1 MFENLTDKLERSFK
15 ILKGEGRITEI
26 NVAET
31 LKEIRRA
38 LIDADV
44 NYKVAKTF
52 TDTVKQK
59 ALGQDVL
66 KSVKPGQML
75 TKIVR
80 DELAQL
86 MGGTATDIRLEGT
99 PAVILI
105 AGLQG
110 SGKTTFS
117 GKLAAY
123 IKSKKGRQ
131 VLLVAGDVYRPAAID
146 QLKVLGSQ
154 IGVEVYTEEG
164 NKNPVE
170 IAQNAIR
177 YARQHAFNVVI
188 VDTAGRLAVDEAMM
202 QEITAIKA
210 AVKPSETLFVVDAM
224 TGQDAVNTAR
234 EFNERLDF
242 DGVVLTKLDGDT
254 RGGAAISIRSVVD
267 KPLKFISSGEKMDTL
282 QVFHPERMADRILGM
297 GDVVSLVE
305 RAQEQFDE
313 EQARKLKKKL
323 VKDQFNFNDFIAQ
336 IQQIKKMGNLKDLAS
351 MIPGMGKMLKNVDI
365 PDDVFKQTEAIIS
378 SMTPAEREHP
388 EIINARRRERIAKG
402 SGTTMADVNRL
413 MKQFED
419 TRKMRGRLHAPLP
432 VHNRPEST
440 YVDAGRLPPALTP
453 TCEKVQGRASA
464 AGGGSPFSLPAGHP
478 LPSSEKDRGSP
489 FCRRTFPAAE
499 KLGTL
504 FSLPANPPCAEE
516 CDPPFCRRALPIG
529 RKRPARRS
537 GRQKSAA
544 N

>member
-1 MFENLTDKLERSFK
+1 MFENLTEKLERSFK

-44 NYKVAKTF
+44 NYKVAKNF
-52 TDTVKQK
+52 TDEVKQK

-66 KSVKPGQML
+66 NSVKPGQMM

-80 DELAQL
+80 DELAAL
-86 MGGTATDIRLEGT
+86 MGGTATDIKLEGN

-117 GKLAAY
+117 GKLAAF

-146 QLKVLGSQ
+146 QLKILGQ
-154 IGVEVYTEEG
+154 TVGVEVYTEEG
-164 NKNPVE
+164 NNNPVL
-170 IAQNAIR
+170 IAENAIK
-177 YARQHAFNVVI
+177 YARQKSYNTVI

-210 AVKPSETLFVVDAM
+210 AVNPSETLFVVDSM
-224 TGQDAVNTAR
+224 TGQDAVNTAK
-234 EFNERLDF
+234 EFNDRLDF

-267 KPLKFISSGEKMDTL
+267 KPLKFISSGEKMDAL

-323 VKDQFNFNDFIAQ
+323 IKNEFNFNDFRDQ
-336 IQQIKKMGNLKDLAS
+336 INQIKKMGNLKDLAS

-365 PDDVFKQTEAIIS
+365 PDNAFKQTEAIID
-378 SMTPAEREHP
+378 SMTPAERENP

-402 SGTTMADVNRL
+402 SGTSLAEVNRL
-413 MKQFED
+413 LKQFEE
-419 TRKMRGRLHAPLP
+419 TRKMMRT
-432 VHNRPEST
+432 V
-440 YVDAGRLPPALTP
+440 
-453 TCEKVQGRASA
+453 
-464 AGGGSPFSLPAGHP
+464 AGGGLQQRMQQMQ
-478 LPSSEKDRGSP
+478 RGGM
-489 FCRRTFPAAE
+489 RR
-499 KLGTL
+499 
-504 FSLPANPPCAEE
+504 
-516 CDPPFCRRALPIG
+516 R
-529 RKRPARRS
+529 
-537 GRQKSAA
+537 
-544 N
+544 